1 MGIEHPET
9 VTRKK
14 GLVEG
19 HETTRGVKGLGML
32 VAREYGK
39 TAARFWK

>member
-1 MGIEHPET
+1 MGIEPPET

-19 HETTRGVKGLGML
+19 QKTTLGVKGLGML
-32 VAREYGK
+32 VARE
-39 TAARFWK
+39 